1 MKRLFTYSI
10 LLTAAL
16 LAVTAEA
23 DWRSFFDSA
32 REKISDR
39 GTATGQAQPLSDQ
52 DIGNGLREAL
62 SVGAE
67 RAIELLGKPGG
78 FMNDPKVHIPLPGM
92 LDTAAK
98 GLRMIGQG
106 QVVDDFETTINKA
119 AEQAIPQTLDIVK
132 DTVKGMTLKDARAIL
147 SGPEDSATRYLQEHA
162 GDSLY
167 KAVRPIIAAATEKSG
182 ATAAYKRFTEAAG
195 PRLNKLLT
203 SRNLNVD
210 DYVTQKALDG
220 LFQKLA
226 DEERLIRENPL
237 ARSTELL
244 KKVFGS

>member
-10 LLTAAL
+10 FSAAVL

-32 REKISDR
+32 REKISGR
-39 GTATGQAQPLSDQ
+39 GTVAEQDKKLSDE

-62 SVGAE
+62 AVGAE
-67 RAIELLGKPGG
+67 RAIKLLGQRGG
-78 FMNDPKVHIPLPGM
+78 FMDDPMVHIPLPGM

-98 GLRMIGQG
+98 GLRMIGQD
-106 QVVDDFETTINKA
+106 QIVDDVEATINQA

-147 SGPEDSATRYLQEHA
+147 TGPEDSATRYLQDNA

-167 KAVRPIIAAATEKSG
+167 EAVRPIIAAATEKSG
-182 ATAAYKRFTEAAG
+182 ATAAYKRFVDKSG
-195 PRLNKLLT
+195 PRVNKLLT
-203 SRNLNVD
+203 SRNLNLD
-210 DYVTQKALDG
+210 DYVTRKTLDG

-226 DEERLIRENPL
+226 DEERLIREDPL